1 MSGTNFDVVGVGNAI
16 VDVLASVSDAFLD
29 QYGIAKG
36 AMTLIDADRA
46 AELTKA
52 FPPGELVAGGSAAN
66 TLAGVA
72 SFGARGAYMG
82 KVADDMLGDAFE
94 TETRAIGV
102 SYATA
107 RHTGGEGTARC
118 LIAVSPDAQR
128 SMSTFLGC
136 SSMFSPADL
145 DPDVIRAAAITFME
159 GYLFD
164 REDAKRAF
172 VQAAEIARAA
182 GRKTAITLSDT
193 FCVDRHRDSFLH
205 LITHHM
211 DIVFA
216 NEAELLALFQET
228 DFERALGQLRGRAE
242 VAAVTR
248 SEKGSILLRGDDTVV
263 VTAAPAPTVI
273 DTTGAGDLYAAGV
286 LTGLARGQD
295 LGDCGRL
302 GSIAAAEV
310 ISHVGPRPRTSLK
323 ALAAAAGL

>member
-1 MSGTNFDVVGVGNAI
+1 VSGTNFDVVGVGNAI

>member
-1 MSGTNFDVVGVGNAI
+1 
-16 VDVLASVSDAFLD
+16 
-29 QYGIAKG
+29 
-36 AMTLIDADRA
+36 
-46 AELTKA
+46 
-52 FPPGELVAGGSAAN
+52 
-66 TLAGVA
+66 
-72 SFGARGAYMG
+72 
-82 KVADDMLGDAFE
+82 
-94 TETRAIGV
+94 
-102 SYATA
+102 
-107 RHTGGEGTARC
+107 
-118 LIAVSPDAQR
+118 
-128 SMSTFLGC
+128 MSTFLGC